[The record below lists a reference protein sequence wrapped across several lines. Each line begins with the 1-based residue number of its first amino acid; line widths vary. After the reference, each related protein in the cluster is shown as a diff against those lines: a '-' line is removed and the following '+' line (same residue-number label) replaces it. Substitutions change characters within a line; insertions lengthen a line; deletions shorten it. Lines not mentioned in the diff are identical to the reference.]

1 MRILI
6 AVASTVA
13 FMAVAGM
20 ARADTLTSF
29 HTPSKNIYCMA
40 SESEDANFLDCEILV
55 MTRQAPLMP
64 RPDDCDLEW
73 GNRFQVGEANDA
85 YLGCTGDTLRDDTG
99 QTLAYGTS
107 FQSGGITC
115 TSSEKGLECRNGD
128 GHGFFLSKGKQE
140 LF

>member
-1 MRILI
+1 M
-6 AVASTVA
+6 
-13 FMAVAGM
+13 
-20 ARADTLTSF
+20 
-29 HTPSKNIYCMA
+29 
-40 SESEDANFLDCEILV
+40 DCEILV

-73 GNRFQVGEANDA
+73 GNRFQVGEEDAA

-128 GHGFFLSKGKQE
+128 GHGFFLSKGKQR

>member
-1 MRILI
+1 MKTLSVFATGVALI
-6 AVASTVA
+6 MAAST
-13 FMAVAGM
+13 
-20 ARADTLTSF
+20 ARADTLTAF

-40 SESEDANFLDCEILV
+40 SESEDANFMDCEILA

-99 QTLAYGTS
+99 QTLAYGAS